1 MKAKVDVKTRTRN
14 VHSNS
19 THDNPKM
26 GSKPFRERA
35 LPLRC
40 HQAEEDCPA
49 VGTRTGLEGVTWHKK
64 AHLRWP
70 RAGPLRKDPTTQRG
84 LPGARTAHVGTS
96 EAGTRCSDTRTHD
109 PTGAEAARRPFPA
122 GAAGPGTARARR
134 HREAGRQGGKDAP
147 PGYFSTTS
155 CGLATT
161 PKQKGQKRSTQDV
174 PGGPEAEIL
183 SSACRGLKF
192 DPQSGN

>member
-26 GSKPFRERA
+26 GSKPFRERV

-134 HREAGRQGGKDAP
+134 HREAGRQGCPSRILLYNFLWTCNYSKTERAKTKH
-147 PGYFSTTS
+147 PG
-155 CGLATT
+155 C
-161 PKQKGQKRSTQDV
+161 PWW
-174 PGGPEAEIL
+174 P
-183 SSACRGLKF
+183 RG
-192 DPQSGN
+192 